1 MQKRT
6 PSKLA
11 IFDFDG
17 TLTTRDTTFGFI
29 FFYAGKAKT
38 ITALLS
44 LLPQLVLAKLGYLN
58 MQAVKEKL
66 FRKIFG
72 GHAVRI
78 VKMSGDEFG
87 DNEIPLILH
96 SLVYTE
102 MKRLQEEGFEILL
115 LSASCS
121 VWLSHWCKK
130 ENIELLCSEMEEV
143 DGVYTGS
150 LQGKNCYGK
159 EKVVRLN
166 AAYDLKKIKEI
177 LAYGNHP
184 SDLHYMKLADKAF
197 MVKGKKALP
206 YE

>member
-1 MQKRT
+1 MQKKT
-6 PSKLA
+6 PPKLA

-29 FFYAGKAKT
+29 FFYAGKTKT

-44 LLPQLVLAKLGYLN
+44 IIPQLVLAKLGYLT
-58 MQAVKEKL
+58 MQTVKEKL
-66 FRKIFG
+66 FQNIFG
-72 GHAVRI
+72 GHAVDI

-87 DNEIPLILH
+87 ANEIPLILH
-96 SLVYTE
+96 SHVYTE

-143 DGVYTGS
+143 DGAYTGS
-150 LQGKNCYGK
+150 LEGKNCYGS

-166 AAYDLKKIKEI
+166 AVYDLKKITEI
-177 LAYGNHP
+177 MAYGNHP
-184 SDLHYMKLADKAF
+184 SDIHYMKLADKAF
-197 MVKGKKALP
+197 MVKGQKVLP

>member
-1 MQKRT
+1 MQKKT

-29 FFYAGKAKT
+29 FFYAGKTKT

-44 LLPQLVLAKLGYLN
+44 IIPQLVLAKLGYLT
-58 MQAVKEKL
+58 MQTVKEKL
-66 FRKIFG
+66 FQNIFG
-72 GHAVRI
+72 GHAVDI

-87 DNEIPLILH
+87 ANEIPLILH
-96 SLVYTE
+96 SHVYTE
-102 MKRLQEEGFEILL
+102 MKRLQAEGFEILL

-143 DGVYTGS
+143 DGAYTGS
-150 LQGKNCYGK
+150 LEGKNCYGS

-166 AAYDLKKIKEI
+166 AVYDLKKITEI
-177 LAYGNHP
+177 MAYGNHP
-184 SDLHYMKLADKAF
+184 SDIHYMKLADKAF
-197 MVKGKKALP
+197 MVKGQKVLP

>member
-6 PSKLA
+6 PTKLA

-29 FFYAGKAKT
+29 FFYAGKTKT
-38 ITALLS
+38 ITALVS
-44 LLPQLVLAKLGYLN
+44 IIPQLVLAKLGYLKI
-58 MQAVKEKL
+58 QTVKEKL
-66 FRKIFG
+66 FRNIFG
-72 GHAVRI
+72 GHAI
-78 VKMSGDEFG
+78 THVKMRGDEFG
-87 DNEIPLILH
+87 TNEIPLILH
-96 SLVYTE
+96 LLVYAE

-121 VWLSHWCKK
+121 AWLSHWCKK
-130 ENIELLCSEMEEV
+130 ENIELLCSEMEEE
-143 DGVYTGS
+143 DGVYTGN

-166 AAYDLKKIKEI
+166 VAYDLKKIKEI
-177 LAYGNHP
+177 VAYGNHH
-184 SDLHYMKLADKAF
+184 SDLHYMKLAHKAF
-197 MVKGKKALP
+197 MVKGENVMP